1 MQKLHIFCDFINGA
15 SFAGEQKLTPDML
28 SRLPEGTVLEPE
40 GEKGESV
47 RFERI
52 RDAIFEAAMPGGE
65 HMIFRV
71 ILGVENQSFVDYGMV
86 IRDLGY
92 EMANYTEQLKLLKQK
107 RRDEKSLTSGDEY
120 LSGIKREDK
129 LVPVVNFVFY
139 YGEKVW
145 DGSTRLFELLD
156 VPKGEEWVYQY
167 ISDYKINLVHAG
179 NVDPKNF
186 KTGLRQV
193 FELLPY
199 SGNAEKLEA
208 YVTEHREE
216 FSDVT
221 EETFDLL
228 ATFLSGRETAIIL
241 KKKKFQNEK
250 GSGYN
255 MCTAFQQ
262 MREEGINQGINQGIK
277 ALVEAFKEIGVSR
290 EDTRTKLK
298 EKFHLNGEKAEKYM
312 MEYWK

>member
-1 MQKLHIFCDFINGA
+1 MQKLHIFCDFING
-15 SFAGEQKLTPDML
+15 
-28 SRLPEGTVLEPE
+28 
-40 GEKGESV
+40 
-47 RFERI
+47 
-52 RDAIFEAAMPGGE
+52 
-65 HMIFRV
+65 
-71 ILGVENQSFVDYGMV
+71 
-86 IRDLGY
+86 
-92 EMANYTEQLKLLKQK
+92 
-107 RRDEKSLTSGDEY
+107 
-120 LSGIKREDK
+120 
-129 LVPVVNFVFY
+129 
-139 YGEKVW
+139 VW

-262 MREEGINQGINQGIK
+262 MREEGINQGIK